1 MYLERSSILYLK
13 ILTQLES
20 SKITV
25 NIFRISRPEMF
36 CKKDVLRNLA
46 KLTEKHQCQRLF
58 FNTGVFL

>member
-1 MYLERSSILYLK
+1 MYLERPSILYLK

-36 CKKDVLRNLA
+36 CKKAVLRNFA
-46 KLTEKHQCQRLF
+46 KLTEKHLCQRLF